1 MRCGLALFQTRLSP
15 LQQVA
20 KRNFF
25 VRSAAMS
32 EDYSNRWEKQFW
44 GKEGGLQQGEVRP
57 MPPLQ
62 PGGST
67 PTAAPRLCSLPPP
80 PPAGFW
86 NAG

>member
-20 KRNFF
+20 KRNF

-32 EDYSNRWEKQFW
+32 EDPNRWEKQYW
-44 GKEGGLQQGEVRP
+44 GKEGGLQPGEVRS
-57 MPPLQ
+57 MPPVQ
-62 PGGST
+62 PVAVPPLRPPAS
-67 PTAAPRLCSLPPP
+67 PSPP